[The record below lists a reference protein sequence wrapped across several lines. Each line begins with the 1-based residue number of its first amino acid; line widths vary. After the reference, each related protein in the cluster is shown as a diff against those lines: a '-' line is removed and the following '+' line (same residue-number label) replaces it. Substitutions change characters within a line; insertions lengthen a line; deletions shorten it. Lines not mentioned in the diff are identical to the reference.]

1 LGVFWWQKRGE
12 FVVECVVIVVF
23 CVVISESLKTR
34 QLFELYFLAFPFWES
49 TLTRMHT
56 PGRKRGAEKVFVQLK
71 TFPQRLKPRSK
82 LSNSG
87 TAEAVPL
94 SKTEFSAPS
103 KAPVE
108 DAIRDPRLK
117 PWGT

>member
-1 LGVFWWQKRGE
+1 VVVLEKKYPAGKEWLLLGVLRLLGVFWWQKRGE

-49 TLTRMHT
+49 TLTRIHT
-56 PGRKRGAEKVFVQLK
+56 PGA
-71 TFPQRLKPRSK
+71 
-82 LSNSG
+82 
-87 TAEAVPL
+87 
-94 SKTEFSAPS
+94 
-103 KAPVE
+103 KAPVV